1 MKYRSRSAG
10 VLSAA
15 RDLTDDELALAAEL
29 ARREAR
35 PVSDPLCR
43 PRLTRPPQAWH
54 DRLPT
59 FA

>member
-1 MKYRSRSAG
+1 MKYRSRLAG
-10 VLSAA
+10 ALPAA

-35 PVSDPLCR
+35 PISDPLYR
-43 PRLTRPPQAWH
+43 PRLTQPLQAWH
-54 DRLPT
+54 DLLPA